1 MRSRW
6 YVATCLVL
14 FLASVACTPA
24 RPPAAAPK
32 TPDPIAHQR
41 ASGKLAAR
49 LGLAPGLAHR
59 HLTRTLT
66 PADERALATIETGV
80 AKPIAG
86 LSFDRATSFPSLRHV
101 PPDAVAYVLVDEA
114 AKLMRPVGWHDR
126 ELGDVVE
133 VSTGYRLR
141 VLDAPGMTPRAG
153 KHGESLFVYGFAW
166 YPRWNRILPEPIVS
180 QLDTFYSKGIE
191 HIKDK
196 LEQYKQ
202 VARPSHSGGDL
213 RLVTWNDSLLAR
225 MFDWGN
231 KLPAAPYVH
240 LPDSGKI
247 DIRQERFEEAVTSR
261 RVVVDQ
267 ASLDAYR
274 EADRTRDRFG
284 TVPSEERIREVLL
297 APFRH
302 PDRFS
307 LVDQAIILDAVYDG
321 DEPLRLIIDASVGG
335 GFFVPDNGT
344 KEVHI
349 AYSEVDLNFRYNG
362 LIFAKLAHEAHH
374 VVEFR
379 QRPFLAER
387 CWHHRDD
394 VIETLKYLS
403 EFMWWVEHY
412 PGDAP
417 NWDWAPINAG
427 IVLASL
433 LEGYFPN
440 SRC

>member
-1 MRSRW
+1 MSSRCW
-6 YVATCLVL
+6 VVTCLVL
-14 FLASVACTPA
+14 VLAACAPA
-24 RPPAAAPK
+24 RPAITAP
-32 TPDPIAHQR
+32 TGTDSAAHQR
-41 ASGKLAAR
+41 ESAALASR

-66 PADERALATIETGV
+66 AADQRALATIEEGL

-86 LSFDRATSFPSLRHV
+86 LSFDRATSFPSLGHV
-101 PPDAVAYVLVDEA
+101 PPNAVAYVLVDDEA
-114 AKLMRPVGWHDR
+114 KEMRPVGWHDR

-141 VLDAPGMTPRAG
+141 VIDPPGTKTRDG
-153 KHGESLFVYGFAW
+153 ERGESFFAYGFAW

-180 QLDTFYSKGIE
+180 QLDTFYSRGIE

-196 LEQYKQ
+196 LAQYKE

-213 RLVTWNDSLLAR
+213 RLVTWNDSVLAR

-247 DIRQERFEEAVTSR
+247 DLRPKRFEEAVVSQ
-261 RVVVDQ
+261 RVIVDQ
-267 ASLDAYR
+267 TSLESYR
-274 EADRTRDRFG
+274 EAERTRERFE
-284 TVPSEERIREVLL
+284 TVPSEDEIRAVLL

-307 LVDQAIILDAVYDG
+307 EVDQAILLDAVYDG
-321 DEPLRLIIDASVGG
+321 DAPLRLIIDASVGG
-335 GFFVPDNGT
+335 GFFVPDNGN

-394 VIETLKYLS
+394 VIETLKYLN